1 MPEQRRKQMNSAL
14 KLTIAFV
21 CIYALI
27 TQQVVANSWIR
38 RLDEWIYERD
48 ILLVTPGKTP
58 TIVILMD
65 DLGLRGITS
74 AILLIT
80 AILISRRFKSWRPIN
95 LSLLALLLLN
105 LAVGASK
112 LLLGRT
118 KPSTGFDLF
127 FTDSGLSYPSGH
139 AANAVL
145 SWGMIAY
152 LIFRYSHKEP
162 FEGLRLTW
170 FVSIISSLV
179 CLASLYRNTHWFSDL
194 LGGLFIGSALLV
206 AVIAID
212 RSITSARQ
220 PSYGAGRLIT

>member
-1 MPEQRRKQMNSAL
+1 MPEQRRKQKNSAV
-14 KLTIAFV
+14 KLTILFIG
-21 CIYALI
+21 IYALI

-58 TIVILMD
+58 TIIILMD

-105 LAVGASK
+105 LVVGASK
-112 LLLGRT
+112 LLFGRT

-212 RSITSARQ
+212 RSITSDRQ
-220 PSYGAGRLIT
+220 PS

>member
-1 MPEQRRKQMNSAL
+1 MPERRRKQKNSAF
-14 KLTIAFV
+14 KLTILFIG
-21 CIYALI
+21 IYALI
-27 TQQVVANSWIR
+27 TQQVLANSWIR
-38 RLDEWIYERD
+38 RLDEWVYERD

-80 AILISRRFKSWRPIN
+80 AIIISRRFKSWRPVN
-95 LSLLALLLLN
+95 LSLLALFLLN

-112 LLLGRT
+112 LLFGRT

-212 RSITSARQ
+212 RSITSDRQ
-220 PSYGAGRLIT
+220 PS

>member
-1 MPEQRRKQMNSAL
+1 MPEKRRKQMNSAL
-14 KLTIAFV
+14 KLSIAFV
-21 CIYALI
+21 SVYALI

-112 LLLGRT
+112 LLFGRT

-170 FVSIISSLV
+170 FVSIISTLV

-212 RSITSARQ
+212 RSITSDRQ
-220 PSYGAGRLIT
+220 PS

>member
-1 MPEQRRKQMNSAL
+1 MPERRRKQKNSAF
-14 KLTIAFV
+14 KLTILFIG
-21 CIYALI
+21 IYALI
-27 TQQVVANSWIR
+27 TQQVLANSWIR

-58 TIVILMD
+58 TIIILID

-105 LAVGASK
+105 LTVGASK
-112 LLLGRT
+112 LLFGRT

-170 FVSIISSLV
+170 FVSIISTLV

-212 RSITSARQ
+212 RSITSDRQ
-220 PSYGAGRLIT
+220 PS

>member
-1 MPEQRRKQMNSAL
+1 MNSAL
-14 KLTIAFV
+14 KLSIAFV
-21 CIYALI
+21 SVYALI

-80 AILISRRFKSWRPIN
+80 AILISRRFKSWRPVN
-95 LSLLALLLLN
+95 LSLLALFLLN

-112 LLLGRT
+112 LLFGRT

-194 LGGLFIGSALLV
+194 LGGLFIGAALLV

-212 RSITSARQ
+212 RSITSDRQ
-220 PSYGAGRLIT
+220 PS

>member
-1 MPEQRRKQMNSAL
+1 MNSAL

-112 LLLGRT
+112 LLFGRT

-170 FVSIISSLV
+170 FVSIISTLV

-212 RSITSARQ
+212 RSITSDRQ
-220 PSYGAGRLIT
+220 PS

>member
-1 MPEQRRKQMNSAL
+1 MPEQRRKQKNSAV
-14 KLTIAFV
+14 KLTILFIG
-21 CIYALI
+21 IYALI

-58 TIVILMD
+58 TIIILMD

-105 LAVGASK
+105 LVVGASK
-112 LLLGRT
+112 LLFGRT

-145 SWGMIAY
+145 SWGLIAY

-212 RSITSARQ
+212 RSITSDRQ
-220 PSYGAGRLIT
+220 PS

>member
-1 MPEQRRKQMNSAL
+1 MPEKRRKQMNSAL
-14 KLTIAFV
+14 KLSIAFV
-21 CIYALI
+21 SAYALI

-80 AILISRRFKSWRPIN
+80 AILISRRFKSWRPVN
-95 LSLLALLLLN
+95 LSLLALFLLN

-112 LLLGRT
+112 LLFGRT

-170 FVSIISSLV
+170 FVSIISTLV

-212 RSITSARQ
+212 RSITSDRQ
-220 PSYGAGRLIT
+220 PS

>member
-1 MPEQRRKQMNSAL
+1 MPERRRKQKNSAF
-14 KLTIAFV
+14 KLTILFIG
-21 CIYALI
+21 IYALI
-27 TQQVVANSWIR
+27 TQQVLANSWIR
-38 RLDEWIYERD
+38 RLDEWVYERD

-105 LAVGASK
+105 LAVSASK
-112 LLLGRT
+112 LLFGRT

-212 RSITSARQ
+212 RSITSDRQ
-220 PSYGAGRLIT
+220 PS